1 MRPFPEIPGLNV
13 EHDFVTAR
21 GLRFHVAQAGAGE
34 PLVLLHG
41 WPQHWWAWAKVLP
54 ALAAEHRVICPDL
67 RGLGWSEA
75 PPGGYDKRELAADVL
90 ALLDALGLERVRLMG
105 HDWGGWAGFLLA
117 ARAPERIRQYVALN
131 IAPPWTG
138 PETSAAG
145 SLRDAWRFWYQ
156 VVNASPLVGSQVIRR
171 EAVVAGVLRADNVH
185 PEAFSEEDVRIFA
198 APFREP
204 ARARASQ
211 RYYRTFLLRELP
223 AVLKGTY
230 EPRPLTVPTLL
241 LHGERDVVI
250 PPDMVRAG
258 MREGDHLEVEFV
270 PDSGHWIAQERPDLV
285 AERALWWFREADYAG

>member
-1 MRPFPEIPGLNV
+1 MRPFPEIPGFEV
-13 EHDFVTAR
+13 EHDFVSAR

-41 WPQHWWAWAKVLP
+41 WPQHWWAWAPMLP
-54 ALAAEHRVICPDL
+54 ALAAEYRVICPDL

-75 PPGGYDKRELAADVL
+75 PPSGYDKRELAADVL

-117 ARAPERIRQYVALN
+117 AGAPQRVRQYVALN

-138 PETSAAG
+138 PETSAAAG
-145 SLRDAWRFWYQ
+145 LRDAWRFWYQ
-156 VVNASPLVGSQVIRR
+156 VVNAAPVVGSRVIRS
-171 EAVVAGVLRADNVH
+171 EAVVGRVLRVDNVRGD
-185 PEAFSEEDVRIFA
+185 AFSDEDVRIFA

-211 RYYRTFLLRELP
+211 LLYRTFLRRELP
-223 AVLKGTY
+223 AVLRGTY
-230 EPRPLTVPTLL
+230 EPRPLSVPTLL
-241 LHGERDVVI
+241 LHGERDIVI
-250 PPDMVRAG
+250 TPDMIRSG

-270 PDSGHWIAQERPDLV
+270 ADSGHWIAQERPELV
-285 AERALWWFREADYAG
+285 AERALWWFREAAG